1 MTIGFRKTSSKVNH
15 LYELINQDV
24 EVYRNL
30 TKGCLSIR
38 HKGYVVAHLESV
50 TLKDVKFK
58 VSQSGRNRV
67 IQEKRKNVHAVIR
80 GKLTS
85 FEGKLKPHHIH
96 VRYNPYIRGE
106 FFKADDN
113 QGIHNAYEV
122 VIQGGKIGAYI
133 GFGG

>member
-1 MTIGFRKTSSKVNH
+1 MLGYRKTSGNVISDIS
-15 LYELINQDV
+15 ELQGLDV

-30 TKGCLSIR
+30 HKGCLSVR
-38 HKGYVVAHLESV
+38 CKGYVVAHLESI
-50 TLKDVKFK
+50 TLQDVKFK
-58 VSQSGRNRV
+58 VSASGRARV
-67 IQEKRKNVHAVIR
+67 IREKRKNVHAVIR

-113 QGIHNAYEV
+113 QGIHNAKEV
-122 VIQGGKIGAYI
+122 VIECGKIGAVI
-133 GFGG
+133 